1 MPDQTRGCSKKSIT
15 SETPGIP
22 QKRNFLRHCC
32 QKATAS
38 NNRQTRLCKI
48 RDLKNLL
55 ACKLKFWLI
64 VVKEISFCRMFLD
77 IPPREAAMSYSLK
90 ASEQF
95 ISYLSVLRRWDRNAE
110 KREVK
115 LESDPTNRCLLELA
129 VVETLWKRNFHCLL
143 FWHPGHCYWE
153 QEI

>member
-1 MPDQTRGCSKKSIT
+1 
-15 SETPGIP
+15 
-22 QKRNFLRHCC
+22 
-32 QKATAS
+32 
-38 NNRQTRLCKI
+38 
-48 RDLKNLL
+48 
-55 ACKLKFWLI
+55 
-64 VVKEISFCRMFLD
+64 MFLD

-115 LESDPTNRCLLELA
+115 LESDPTNRCVLELA
-129 VVETLWKRNFHCLL
+129 VVETVKERNFHCLL